1 MLRVPEEKGVR
12 VSEHDDAAAAE
23 ASLKRAVEQ
32 LSGDGT
38 GDDSKAVQEAL
49 QALPGTPEPGWTPEQ
64 EKQIQAM
71 VHELRT
77 VRQMDRPGAG
87 LLRRRRQE
95 QARKRYVGLAMFSDP
110 QLVDEAEL
118 RMWKQNMTVA
128 VLLEFAVSAMRRDDV
143 QSAVTRLEIVH
154 SATYADLTEFKQK
167 MADGEQDG
175 TGSP

>member
-1 MLRVPEEKGVR
+1 MCEYDEEAAGEALRK
-12 VSEHDDAAAAE
+12 AAE
-23 ASLKRAVEQ
+23 L
-32 LSGDGT
+32 LPDDGT
-38 GDDSKAVQEAL
+38 GDGAEAAQQAVQEAL

-71 VHELRT
+71 VHER
-77 VRQMDRPGAG
+77 AG

-95 QARKRYVGLAMFSDP
+95 QARKRYVGLAMYSDP

-128 VLLEFAVSAMRRDDV
+128 ILLEFAVSDMRPDDV

-154 SATYADLTEFKQK
+154 AATYADLTEFKQK
-167 MADGEQDG
+167 MADGEQG
-175 TGSP
+175 NPSGP

>member
-1 MLRVPEEKGVR
+1 MTEYDEEAVGEALRK
-12 VSEHDDAAAAE
+12 AAE
-23 ASLKRAVEQ
+23 L
-32 LSGDGT
+32 LLT
-38 GDDSKAVQEAL
+38 
-49 QALPGTPEPGWTPEQ
+49 EPGWTPEQ

-95 QARKRYVGLAMFSDP
+95 QARKRYVALAMFSDR

-128 VLLEFAVSAMRRDDV
+128 ILLEFAVSDMRRDDV
-143 QSAVTRLEIVH
+143 QSAVTWR
-154 SATYADLTEFKQK
+154 SCTPPPTR
-167 MADGEQDG
+167 
-175 TGSP
+175 T